1 MTAFANTATV
11 VAAVEVEALLLGL
24 KIAFLVLLYL
34 FIWRIVRTVAR
45 DVRLPQESFV
55 LAPHQAAAAGL
66 GPRSRTGS
74 LVVLSSPTLA
84 DDFERTLDSA
94 PVTIGRSPE
103 NDMALVADDFATARH
118 ARIEPRRDGVWVED
132 LGSTNGTF
140 VNGSKLTRPRK
151 LTPGDVIRVGDT
163 DFRFEA

>member
-1 MTAFANTATV
+1 MI
-11 VAAVEVEALLLGL
+11 VAAVEVEAVLLGL

-55 LAPHQAAAAGL
+55 LAPQQAAAAGL
-66 GPRSRTGS
+66 GSRARTGS

-84 DDFERTLDSA
+84 EDTERTLDSA
-94 PVTIGRSPE
+94 PVMIGRSTE
-103 NDMALVADDFATARH
+103 NDMALTADEFASARH

-132 LGSTNGTF
+132 VGSTNGTF
-140 VNGSKLTRPRK
+140 VNGRKLERARK

-163 DFRFEA
+163 DLRFEV